1 MNPALIAISTAL
13 ALLAGAIPA
22 AHAASAMLASGGDA
36 VQALHDALLSTMKN
50 GRSLGQS
57 GRLARLQPVMRK
69 TSDLATMSRLSV
81 GPFWATLTETRRRQV
96 AASFGRYISA
106 IYADRFDSYSGQKL
120 LVTGA
125 QPAGAAIIVGSEIV
139 KANDEAVKVDYLMRR
154 NGDSWLISDIYPNGA
169 ISEVAIRRS
178 EFAATIKNGAAPAWS
193 RC

>member
-81 GPFWATLTETRRRQV
+81 GPFWATLTELGGDRSRR
-96 AASFGRYISA
+96 ASGVISR
-106 IYADRFDSYSGQKL
+106 RFMPTVS
-120 LVTGA
+120 T
-125 QPAGAAIIVGSEIV
+125 
-139 KANDEAVKVDYLMRR
+139 
-154 NGDSWLISDIYPNGA
+154 
-169 ISEVAIRRS
+169 AIRARS
-178 EFAATIKNGAAPAWS
+178 CW
-193 RC
+193 